1 MEPTTP
7 GASRRQFARRR
18 REQQQQQRRTRL
30 SPVWNSNWNS
40 DKRPPVRGSSN
51 VAVVRPSRSSMETT
65 KTRPASTCL
74 HSRGMHSFSNP
85 YVALLHGKEQAN
97 GGVGKRCNRMPVAP
111 CPMAF
116 GRTYTAPQPPTAS
129 QAAKGGQSTKTGLV
143 RNAAVKA
150 KVDSHLCSSSDHM
163 VPLAMENKALAEAH
177 QQLDLL
183 ITGIERESYQMPST
197 RPPPRRR
204 RSRGARVQSGK
215 GVRCQMG
222 KPPPVPA
229 GSPML
234 SARYKK
240 SAREDAEQI
249 RHLVPLACNPQ
260 LLPPARRE
268 ALLELLSR
276 AEQHDNGIVELLRP
290 PTGNS
295 SRNNRLT
302 MLQMLPLSLDESP
315 YGKQMSQK
323 YLCQPGGAGLR
334 TDDERF
340 KEAKILRSPT
350 GQVLLSR
357 TLEEELKDEQM
368 VLNFMEEKLK
378 WRQEA
383 SAGAQQLNERQQQA
397 MRERAE
403 LEQHK
408 QLVIECRERRR
419 QADLKK
425 ELNQRKDMVIPRRML
440 PKVVPESE
448 DEAKDAATW
457 CHLRRGHQISHSEM
471 FKAVD
476 DPLNE
481 LLERRH
487 QFQVHAQA
495 IAFPKTKEDTPRS
508 NQASHIPQQ
517 CVAKAVDL
525 DDPLHE
531 LRDQRH
537 LFQMHSQDCCL
548 YRNARS
554 STPWEIF
561 ASVAAT
567 CIQELLDDVLA
578 ADSDKDDSGDESEIE
593 SD

>member
-1 MEPTTP
+1 MEPATA
-7 GASRRQFARRR
+7 GAGRRQFARRR
-18 REQQQQQRRTRL
+18 REQQQPPPQQQQQQQQQRRTRL

-40 DKRPPVRGSSN
+40 DKRPWVRGSSN
-51 VAVVRPSRSSMETT
+51 VAVVRPSRSSIETT

-97 GGVGKRCNRMPVAP
+97 GAVGKRRSRMPVAP
-111 CPMAF
+111 CPMAL
-116 GRTYTAPQPPTAS
+116 GRTYTAPPPPTAS
-129 QAAKGGQSTKTGLV
+129 QAAKGRPSTKAGLI
-143 RNAAVKA
+143 RKAAIKA
-150 KVDSHLCSSSDHM
+150 KVESHLCSSSDHM
-163 VPLAMENKALAEAH
+163 APLAMENKALAEAH
-177 QQLDLL
+177 QQLELL
-183 ITGIERESYQMPST
+183 ITGIERESYG
-197 RPPPRRR
+197 RR
-204 RSRGARVQSGK
+204 RSTGARGQSGK

-222 KPPPVPA
+222 KPPTVPA

-234 SARYKK
+234 SAR
-240 SAREDAEQI
+240 ENAEQI

-268 ALLELLSR
+268 ALLKLLSR

-295 SRNNRLT
+295 SRNRNNRLT
-302 MLQMLPLSLDESP
+302 MLQMLPLCLDESP

-323 YLCQPGGAGLR
+323 YLCQPGGTGPR

-357 TLEEELKDEQM
+357 TLEEELKDEQI
-368 VLNFMEEKLK
+368 VLNFMEE
-378 WRQEA
+378 
-383 SAGAQQLNERQQQA
+383 QLNERQQQA

-408 QLVIECRERRR
+408 QLVVECRERRR
-419 QADLKK
+419 QSDLKK
-425 ELNQRKDMVIPRRML
+425 ELTDMVIPRRML
-440 PKVVPESE
+440 AKVVPESE
-448 DEAKDAATW
+448 DE
-457 CHLRRGHQISHSEM
+457 GHQISPSEM
-471 FKAVD
+471 FNSVD
-476 DPLNE
+476 EPLHE

-495 IAFPKTKEDTPRS
+495 IAFPKTKDDTHSQDTPKC
-508 NQASHIPQQ
+508 NQASHSLQQ
-517 CVAKAVDL
+517 AVAKAADRA
-525 DDPLHE
+525 DPLTE

-554 STPWEIF
+554 SAPWEIF
-561 ASVAAT
+561 ASVATT

-578 ADSDKDDSGDESEIE
+578 ADSDKDDSEIE